1 MMVNEVDPEN
11 TRKPSITGFIFSTDY
26 NPDPDKPGEFKAAD
40 RVSWVKAGDLHRS
53 RVSESIPRLMPNPAK
68 KRAADPMWEF
78 IEPSYK
84 RWKAGEEIPVDGTPL
99 AAWPGCDR
107 ALAEALKPLG
117 VLTVEHFV
125 GLADHIVGGV
135 GIPDVRR
142 RQTMGR
148 AFLDA
153 QKGQAHIAAELA
165 KRDEEIAKMRREIEQ
180 LTAPPSS
187 APANA
192 VPATERPRKAA

>member
-26 NPDPDKPGEFKAAD
+26 EPDPDKPGEFKAVD
-40 RVSWVKAGDLHRS
+40 RISWVKAGDLHRS

-68 KRAADPMWEF
+68 KRPADPMWEF

-107 ALAEALKPLG
+107 ALADALKERG
-117 VLTVEHFV
+117 IATVEHFAN
-125 GLADHIVGGV
+125 LADHIVGGL

-142 RQTMGR
+142 RLTMAK
-148 AFLDA
+148 AFLSA
-153 QKGQAHIAAELA
+153 QKGEAHMAAELA
-165 KRDEEIAKMRREIEQ
+165 KRDEVIAKMQRDLEQ
-180 LTAPPSS
+180 LTAPHSG
-187 APANA
+187 APAGA
-192 VPATERPRKAA
+192 VLATAAPRAA